1 MDVSECFIVNKVPN
15 TSVKVR
21 LSFQDIDKE
30 IFSQYCS
37 SDTKKSY
44 LLTQQLKRCMAVG
57 MAKDI
62 GVNIER
68 LRFKFNGWKEKPSEL
83 NTLCISMEVNHSGE
97 FNLKKELTSMTLQG
111 ILNGSKFKLVMKF
124 LGKNASV
131 DVDVT
136 PAAAIRMLQMEVAVR
151 YFDDE
156 IKKLLTRKSSILER
170 DIKKSIA
177 IAGEQKGIYCPV
189 LTIISNLYDKNTF
202 SYQLYYY
209 HTAPGPAPELDFYDN
224 SHKSLTGAQSASLTQ
239 MLAATGKLPKVI
251 KKIHYVNRDGKCHYC
266 GKYFSTSSSVLAD
279 KTTYC
284 Q

>member
-177 IAGEQKGIYCPV
+177 IAGEQK
-189 LTIISNLYDKNTF
+189 
-202 SYQLYYY
+202 
-209 HTAPGPAPELDFYDN
+209 DFYDN